1 MQTLYQLSFI
11 FQANFKTR
19 SVVYILHG
27 PRKSVRYLTN
37 QSVINSRV
45 KEQTRLKNDQVL
57 LVVLYKN
64 KLSVNK
70 EECIDNRKSVITI
83 T

>member
-1 MQTLYQLSFI
+1 M
-11 FQANFKTR
+11 
-19 SVVYILHG
+19 
-27 PRKSVRYLTN
+27 
-37 QSVINSRV
+37 INLRV
-45 KEQTRLKNDQVL
+45 KEQTQLNNDQVL

-70 EECIDNRKSVITI
+70 EECIVNRKSVITI